1 MRLSIL
7 SAALAAALPLAAQEE
22 ARQIFDSYFA
32 RSRQQDSQTAGS
44 AKPEYQPAGGP
55 KTVPGA
61 GGVAGPGGVRS
72 QGAVGTKTKGTAS
85 ARPAAGA
92 ALGVTLWR
100 MQPSQPGDGARLLV
114 QAVGKGS
121 GQATPH
127 RIEADDVLTGDD
139 QFRLSVEVPAGGFL
153 YVVDQEA
160 SASGGLGEPYL
171 IFPTRGTRGGDNRV
185 VGGQLVEIPAQS
197 DPQPV
202 FVVQKDKADYA
213 GEHLTVI
220 LTPQQ
225 IPGLT
230 LSGVALRLP
239 RQTFESWLAQYGSPY
254 RHFELAGGK
263 GKAWTTPEKQA
274 GESAARLLKQSDPA
288 PQTVFFFP
296 ERAGKAML
304 ATLDLKIGK

>member
-72 QGAVGTKTKGTAS
+72 LGAVGTKTKGTAS

-92 ALGVTLWR
+92 ATWGDVVENV
-100 MQPSQPGDGARLLV
+100 QPSQPGDGARLLV

-153 YVVDQEA
+153 YVVDQESVGKRRPGRA
-160 SASGGLGEPYL
+160 VPDLSDA
-171 IFPTRGTRGGDNRV
+171 RRTRGGDNRV

-263 GKAWTTPEKQA
+263 GKAWTTPEKPVRP
-274 GESAARLLKQSDPA
+274 EKA
-288 PQTVFFFP
+288 P
-296 ERAGKAML
+296 RAC
-304 ATLDLKIGK
+304 